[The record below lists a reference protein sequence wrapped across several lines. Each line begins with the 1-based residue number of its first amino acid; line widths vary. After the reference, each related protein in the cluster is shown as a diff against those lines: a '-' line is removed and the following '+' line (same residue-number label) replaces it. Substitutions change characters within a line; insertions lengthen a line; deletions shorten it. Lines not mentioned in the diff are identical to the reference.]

1 MRYPVLLTALALVFC
16 LVTGSVTPTSMV
28 MEDGT
33 HHAMVAEPEPQ
44 QTIVPV
50 PAATTSASA
59 DTDDEQEKIIMI
71 IFGLHKDSAILE
83 SAEIWYGH
91 PPNIGYQSGNFTT
104 IIRAQ
109 NGTPLFTFD
118 VWDPRYQLE
127 QNGLMNELA
136 RHEQRENTAIDL
148 GDEGEDDIDLP
159 LIIPYHRDIQ
169 RVDLVD
175 KKSGTLMLS
184 VNISPAVDTFRSRFP
199 RDPDMVERIPSRV
212 PGARLPAVQ
221 PGTFLAVSGGLAI
234 IILVML
240 IHLVRRP

>member
-1 MRYPVLLTALALVFC
+1 MRYPVLLAALALVLC
-16 LVTGSVTPTSMV
+16 LVTGSVTQTSMV

-44 QTIVPV
+44 QTSVTI

-59 DTDDEQEKIIMI
+59 DADDDLEKIIMI
-71 IFGLHKDSAILE
+71 VFGIHKDSALLE
-83 SAEIWYGH
+83 SAEIRYGH
-91 PPNIGYQSGNFTT
+91 PPNIGYQSGNFTAT
-104 IIRAQ
+104 IRAR

-136 RHEQRENTAIDL
+136 HHEQMENAAIDL
-148 GDEGEDDIDLP
+148 GDAGQDDIDLP

-184 VNISPAVDTFRSRFP
+184 VNISPAVDTFRSQFP
-199 RDPDMVERIPSRV
+199 RDPDMVERIPSRM
-212 PGARLPAVQ
+212 PGAELPLVQ
-221 PGTFLAVSGGLAI
+221 PGAFLAVSGGLAI
-234 IILVML
+234 ILLVML